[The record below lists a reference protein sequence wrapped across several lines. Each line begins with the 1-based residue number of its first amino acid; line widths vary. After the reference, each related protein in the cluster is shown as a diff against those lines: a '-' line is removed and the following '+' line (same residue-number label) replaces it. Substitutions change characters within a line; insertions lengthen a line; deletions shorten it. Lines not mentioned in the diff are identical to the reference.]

1 MWRHSANPVYFFGLD
16 CRCLLGMV
24 LWLVDPHFWTFF
36 TAIFVTL
43 VFGFLAWMGLTLP
56 VALRMARA
64 CLCGPVRPPLPR
76 RKKRDYA

>member
-1 MWRHSANPVYFFGLD
+1 MWRHSANPVYFFVLD

-56 VALRMARA
+56 VALRMARV
-64 CLCGPVRPPLPR
+64 LVIGPHRPRLPR
-76 RKKRDYA
+76 WKQRDYA